1 MKNDYFLHEYI
12 DKFEQKVKGF
22 MIENYLILNENVALE
37 EVKFILEQDDEKAK
51 KIILEKIKYLYPN
64 AEIKEEK
71 NKIKYDVKDD
81 EINEFY
87 RIKTEDLYSLTKNMV
102 EFLKE
107 NKVN

>member
-1 MKNDYFLHEYI
+1 M
-12 DKFEQKVKGF
+12 
-22 MIENYLILNENVALE
+22 
-37 EVKFILEQDDEKAK
+37 
-51 KIILEKIKYLYPN
+51 YPN